1 MSILT
6 NIRNFFDHVG
16 ENLNHTF
23 RSPGRLPRLNQNNE
37 TNNTRCSTGP
47 PRNSLLRRQSVA
59 AESFDPEKDSDDNN
73 EEERRIYP
81 KSDSQRSRLTNA
93 VKEILLFRCLD
104 EEQKSKVIDA
114 MQEMKVKE
122 GDVVIKQGDDGD
134 NFYVIESGTYDIYV
148 KQNQSNDE
156 KLGEKV
162 GSYNGQGSFGELA
175 LMYNTSRAASI
186 IATTNGILWLMDRNT
201 FRRIVLKA
209 AFHKRQTYV
218 ELLED
223 IPLLK
228 ELSSYE
234 RTNVADALQSR
245 IYQDGATIISQGET
259 GKEMFIIESGTV
271 RISVKEN
278 SKEVELSRLGK
289 GAYFGELALITK
301 RPRAASAYAVGETKL
316 AVLDVAS
323 FERLMGPCLKVMQR
337 NIDTYEKQ
345 LSELLGTNNQL
356 KLNEFR
362 SK

>member
-1 MSILT
+1 MSILG
-6 NIRNFFDHVG
+6 NIRNFFGHVG
-16 ENLNHTF
+16 ENLNNTF
-23 RSPGRLPRLNQNNE
+23 RSPGRL
-37 TNNTRCSTGP
+37 TRMNSSSGNDSRSMVGP

-73 EEERRIYP
+73 EEERQIYP
-81 KSDSQRSRLTNA
+81 KSDSQRARLSNA

-114 MQEMKVKE
+114 MQEMKVKNGE
-122 GDVVIKQGDDGD
+122 IVITQGDDGD
-134 NFYVIESGTYDIYV
+134 NFYIIESGTYDIYV
-148 KQNQSNDE
+148 RNPTATDKQ
-156 KLGEKV
+156 LGEKV

-186 IATTNGILWLMDRNT
+186 VAATDGILWLMDRNT

-223 IPLLK
+223 VPLLK

-234 RTNVADALQSR
+234 RINVADALQSR
-245 IYQDGATIISQGET
+245 VYQDGATIISQGET

-271 RISVKEN
+271 KIIVKEN
-278 SKEVELSRLGK
+278 SKEVELSRVGK

-301 RPRAASAYAVGETKL
+301 RPRAASAYAVGQTKV

-323 FERLMGPCLKVMQR
+323 FERLMGPCLNVMQR
-337 NIDTYEKQ
+337 NIETYEKQ
-345 LSELLGTNNQL
+345 LNELLGTNHQL
-356 KLNEFR
+356 KSTDLR

>member
-1 MSILT
+1 MSILA

-16 ENLNHTF
+16 ENLNNTF
-23 RSPGRLPRLNQNNE
+23 RSPGRLQRINQNDANS
-37 TNNTRCSTGP
+37 STPFPVGP

-73 EEERRIYP
+73 EEERQIYP
-81 KSDSQRSRLTNA
+81 KSDSQRARLTNA

-114 MQEMKVKE
+114 MQEMKVKQ
-122 GDVVIKQGDDGD
+122 GDVVITQGDDGD

-148 KQNQSNDE
+148 RQNQSSNE

-186 IATTNGILWLMDRNT
+186 VAATDGILWLMDRNT

-209 AFHKRQTYV
+209 AFHKRQAYI

-245 IYQDGATIISQGET
+245 VYQDGATIITQGET

-278 SKEVELSRLGK
+278 SEEVELSRVGK

-301 RPRAASAYAVGETKL
+301 RPRAASAYAVGQTKV

-345 LSELLGTNNQL
+345 LNELLGTDRHL
-356 KLNEFR
+356 KLNEFK

>member
-1 MSILT
+1 MASVITTLANKLARRLSDT
-6 NIRNFFDHVG
+6 QVPSSVRFDVD
-16 ENLNHTF
+16 
-23 RSPGRLPRLNQNNE
+23 
-37 TNNTRCSTGP
+37 GP

-73 EEERRIYP
+73 EEERQIYP
-81 KSDSQRSRLTNA
+81 KSDSQRARLSNA

-114 MQEMKVKE
+114 MQEMKVKNGE
-122 GDVVIKQGDDGD
+122 IVITQGDDGD
-134 NFYVIESGTYDIYV
+134 NFYIIESGTYDIYV
-148 KQNQSNDE
+148 RNPTATDKQ
-156 KLGEKV
+156 LGEKV

-186 IATTNGILWLMDRNT
+186 VAATDGILWLMDRNT

-223 IPLLK
+223 VPLLK

-234 RTNVADALQSR
+234 RINVADALQSR
-245 IYQDGATIISQGET
+245 VYQDGATIISQGET

-271 RISVKEN
+271 KIIVKEN
-278 SKEVELSRLGK
+278 SKEVELSRVGK

-301 RPRAASAYAVGETKL
+301 RPRAASAYAVGQTKV

-323 FERLMGPCLKVMQR
+323 FERLMGPCLNVMQR
-337 NIDTYEKQ
+337 NIETYEKQ
-345 LSELLGTNNQL
+345 LNELLGTNHQL
-356 KLNEFR
+356 KSTDLR

>member
-1 MSILT
+1 MASVIISLANKLARRLSDTQVPSSVRFDVDVSQQNTCVLSNSLFITFSLFHVNQLCYDIVIIILT
-6 NIRNFFDHVG
+6 K
-16 ENLNHTF
+16 
-23 RSPGRLPRLNQNNE
+23 
-37 TNNTRCSTGP
+37 
-47 PRNSLLRRQSVA
+47 LLLFSIALVA

-73 EEERRIYP
+73 EEERQIYP
-81 KSDSQRSRLTNA
+81 KSDSQRARLTNA

-104 EEQKSKVIDA
+104 DEQKSKVIDA
-114 MQEMKVKE
+114 MQEMKVKQ
-122 GDVVIKQGDDGD
+122 GDVVITQGDDGD

-148 KQNQSNDE
+148 RQNQSSNE

-186 IATTNGILWLMDRNT
+186 VAATDGILWLMDRNT

-209 AFHKRQTYV
+209 AFHKRQAYI

-245 IYQDGATIISQGET
+245 VYQDGATIITQGET

-278 SKEVELSRLGK
+278 SEEVELSRVGK

-301 RPRAASAYAVGETKL
+301 RPRAASAYAVGQTKV
-316 AVLDVAS
+316 AVPI
-323 FERLMGPCLKVMQR
+323 R
-337 NIDTYEKQ
+337 
-345 LSELLGTNNQL
+345 
-356 KLNEFR
+356 
-362 SK
+362 